1 MKQILIV
8 EDDSFLNKMLAYN
21 LTADGY
27 GVTSALNART
37 AAEAI
42 RQREFDLVL
51 LDINLPDGN
60 GFELCKLIKPQHPD
74 TIVIFLTANDQE
86 SDQIRGYEVGAVDYI
101 TKPFVIGALQR
112 KIKAMFAMLE
122 HHKPAKDIYDDG
134 RLFLDFSEQTASLN
148 GKPLTLSPME
158 YKMLNLFRKN
168 PRQVLT
174 RGQLLEKLW
183 DIDERFVDEHT
194 LTTSISR
201 IRSKIEADGGAP
213 YIKTVYGM
221 GYQWTG
227 GEVMKFQNLSVKRL
241 FGRVAMELVLSMSG
255 ITIALFLVTKQIAV
269 LLTGGTLLLCALVGI
284 FVLTQAFGKR
294 LSQFTADLCQTLDHM
309 IAGNEAPQRP
319 EDSETQL
326 ARIGH
331 RLARLYQIMQENRRR
346 VDEERQELQ
355 TLVSDISHQVKT
367 PVSNLKMATDT
378 LLEKPMTEAERT
390 DFIRGIR
397 SQTDKLDFLFQ
408 ALVKTS
414 RLETGVIQL
423 DKKPG
428 RLFDTVAQAMSG
440 IVYAAEKKEIAVS
453 VDCPEDLTVFHDS
466 KWTSEALFNLLDNAV
481 KYTPAGGK
489 IAVSVVLWEM
499 YVEVKVT
506 DTGKGIS
513 ESNQAAIFR
522 RFYREEEVHE
532 QQGVG
537 IGLYLA
543 REIVTRQGGYIKVV
557 SEPGKGSEF
566 SIMLPTK

>member
-1 MKQILIV
+1 
-8 EDDSFLNKMLAYN
+8 
-21 LTADGY
+21 
-27 GVTSALNART
+27 
-37 AAEAI
+37 
-42 RQREFDLVL
+42 
-51 LDINLPDGN
+51 
-60 GFELCKLIKPQHPD
+60 
-74 TIVIFLTANDQE
+74 
-86 SDQIRGYEVGAVDYI
+86 
-101 TKPFVIGALQR
+101 
-112 KIKAMFAMLE
+112 
-122 HHKPAKDIYDDG
+122 
-134 RLFLDFSEQTASLN
+134 
-148 GKPLTLSPME
+148 
-158 YKMLNLFRKN
+158 
-168 PRQVLT
+168 
-174 RGQLLEKLW
+174 
-183 DIDERFVDEHT
+183 
-194 LTTSISR
+194 
-201 IRSKIEADGGAP
+201 
-213 YIKTVYGM
+213 
-221 GYQWTG
+221 
-227 GEVMKFQNLSVKRL
+227 MKFQNLSVKRL
-241 FGRVAMELVLSMSG
+241 FGRVAMGLVLSMSG
-255 ITIALFLVTKQIAV
+255 ITIALFLVTKQTAV
-269 LLTGGTLLLCALVGI
+269 LLTGGALLLCALVGI

-453 VDCPEDLTVFHDS
+453 VDCPEDLTVSHDS

-489 IAVSVVLWEM
+489 ITVVSMGPAQAKEALKSCLAVGADQAFLVTDRAFGGSDTLATSYILSCAVKKMEEDQGAPFDFIFCGKQAIDGDTGQVGPSLAQHLGLARVTYAVDCEWNDEHL
-499 YVEVKVT
+499 EVKREYDEGYDILKCPIPALVT
-506 DTGKGIS
+506 VSKPSYEPRYPTIRSKMAAGRAVIGEITAADLEIDLSKAGLKGS
-513 ESNQAAIFR
+513 PTKVKKTFTP
-522 RFYREEEVHE
+522 VHNK
-532 QQGVG
+532 QGVK
-537 IGLYLA
+537 IQEETDEQSALKLVQLMTD
-543 REIVTRQGGYIKVV
+543 ENLV
-557 SEPGKGSEF
+557 
-566 SIMLPTK
+566 

>member
-1 MKQILIV
+1 
-8 EDDSFLNKMLAYN
+8 
-21 LTADGY
+21 
-27 GVTSALNART
+27 
-37 AAEAI
+37 
-42 RQREFDLVL
+42 
-51 LDINLPDGN
+51 
-60 GFELCKLIKPQHPD
+60 
-74 TIVIFLTANDQE
+74 
-86 SDQIRGYEVGAVDYI
+86 
-101 TKPFVIGALQR
+101 
-112 KIKAMFAMLE
+112 
-122 HHKPAKDIYDDG
+122 
-134 RLFLDFSEQTASLN
+134 
-148 GKPLTLSPME
+148 
-158 YKMLNLFRKN
+158 
-168 PRQVLT
+168 
-174 RGQLLEKLW
+174 
-183 DIDERFVDEHT
+183 
-194 LTTSISR
+194 
-201 IRSKIEADGGAP
+201 
-213 YIKTVYGM
+213 
-221 GYQWTG
+221 
-227 GEVMKFQNLSVKRL
+227 
-241 FGRVAMELVLSMSG
+241 
-255 ITIALFLVTKQIAV
+255 
-269 LLTGGTLLLCALVGI
+269 
-284 FVLTQAFGKR
+284 
-294 LSQFTADLCQTLDHM
+294 M

-397 SQTDKLDFLFQ
+397 NQTDKLDFLFQALVKEKVQLIRLVADSTDKLDFLFQ

-453 VDCPEDLTVFHDS
+453 VDCPEDLTVSHDS

-499 YVEVKVT
+499 YVEIKVT

-513 ESNQAAIFR
+513 ESNQATIFQ

-566 SIMLPTK
+566 SIMLPLR

>member
-1 MKQILIV
+1 MTFK
-8 EDDSFLNKMLAYN
+8 
-21 LTADGY
+21 
-27 GVTSALNART
+27 
-37 AAEAI
+37 
-42 RQREFDLVL
+42 
-51 LDINLPDGN
+51 
-60 GFELCKLIKPQHPD
+60 
-74 TIVIFLTANDQE
+74 
-86 SDQIRGYEVGAVDYI
+86 
-101 TKPFVIGALQR
+101 
-112 KIKAMFAMLE
+112 
-122 HHKPAKDIYDDG
+122 
-134 RLFLDFSEQTASLN
+134 
-148 GKPLTLSPME
+148 
-158 YKMLNLFRKN
+158 
-168 PRQVLT
+168 
-174 RGQLLEKLW
+174 
-183 DIDERFVDEHT
+183 
-194 LTTSISR
+194 
-201 IRSKIEADGGAP
+201 
-213 YIKTVYGM
+213 
-221 GYQWTG
+221 
-227 GEVMKFQNLSVKRL
+227 NLSVKRL
-241 FGRVAMELVLSMSG
+241 FGWIVAGLFLSMAV
-255 ITIALFLVTKQIAV
+255 ITLSLFFITKQTAV
-269 LLTGGTLLLCALVGI
+269 LLTGGVLLLCALI
-284 FVLTQAFGKR
+284 WLFLLTQIFGKR
-294 LSQFTADLCQTLDHM
+294 LSEFTSVLCQTLDHM
-309 IAGNEAPQRP
+309 IEGNEVPLRP
-319 EDSETQL
+319 EDSETTL
-326 ARIGH
+326 ARICH
-331 RLARLYQIMQENRRR
+331 RLSRLYQIMQENRRK

-355 TLVSDISHQVKT
+355 SLISDISHQVKT
-367 PVSNLKMATDT
+367 PVSNLKMAADT
-378 LLEKPMTEAERT
+378 LLEKPVSEAERI

-423 DKKPG
+423 EKKPG

-453 VDCPEDLTVFHDS
+453 VDCPEDLTVSHDS

-499 YVEVKVT
+499 YVEIKVT